1 MEEVLQRLKDAC
13 RKKTLLHYIQQGEL
27 VSFQPPLAGKTTRRW
42 MILKK
47 RAEGRDVPDE
57 DYDSVAPLDSPIA
70 GNWKWGPQQVAT
82 YQDIVLPAFRELQAL
97 CEEERKEYEQGGE
110 IEVEQPQSCS
120 FLVILQSPLDPE
132 VRHVLFHGHDVD
144 QGALRIARLKDGD
157 HLQVEYRKEK
167 GIGIFVKTASKQIR
181 DCLLRQYKR
190 AELQH
195 ADSTVLIK
203 KVKKKIIDAQVKC
216 WQRSISSGARPI
228 VCKPAVKT
236 PTKRRKIEEAEE
248 KTRPL

>member
-1 MEEVLQRLKDAC
+1 MEEVLQRIKDAC

-27 VSFQPPLAGKTTRRW
+27 VSFQPPLAGKSTRRW

-57 DYDSVAPLDSPIA
+57 DYDSVAPLDNPMA

-82 YQDIVLPAFRELQAL
+82 YQDVVLPAFRELHAL
-97 CEEERKEYEQGGE
+97 CEEQKGKEEEEEDEG
-110 IEVEQPQSCS
+110 CS
-120 FLVILQSPLDPE
+120 FLVILQSPLDSE
-132 VRHVLFHGHDVD
+132 VQHVLFHGRDVD

-181 DCLLRQYKR
+181 DCLLRQYKG

-228 VCKPAVKT
+228 VCKPASTT
-236 PTKRRKIEEAEE
+236 PKKKRHRID
-248 KTRPL
+248 TDPN

>member
-1 MEEVLQRLKDAC
+1 MEEVLQRLKEAC

-57 DYDSVAPLDSPIA
+57 DYDSVAPLDNPTA
-70 GNWKWGPQQVAT
+70 GNWKWGQLQVAT
-82 YQDIVLPAFRELQAL
+82 YQDVVLPAFRELHAL
-97 CEEERKEYEQGGE
+97 CEGQKGKEEEADEAADD
-110 IEVEQPQSCS
+110 CS
-120 FLVILQSPLDPE
+120 FLVILQSPLDPK
-132 VRHVLFHGHDVD
+132 VQHVLFHGNGVD

-167 GIGIFVKTASKQIR
+167 GVGIFVKTASKQIR
-181 DCLLRQYKR
+181 DCLLLQYKG

-195 ADSTVLIK
+195 ADSSVLIK
-203 KVKKKIIDAQVKC
+203 KVKKKIIDAQV
-216 WQRSISSGARPI
+216 ISPPTA
-228 VCKPAVKT
+228 AVGGGRGSSSCFILPTAANGGGRGILFIMKVFT
-236 PTKRRKIEEAEE
+236 PR
-248 KTRPL
+248 